1 MASPVFINSSYY
13 QRAWRMLTSQKGWGK
28 TIILIILALIVP
40 LVGVLGVMGYCFER
54 ARMIAWG
61 MQNAPEKGTLGVG
74 TCLRSGL
81 RGFVVAFCWVFVP
94 TFVLE
99 TISMVLN
106 FLSLSFIAAML
117 TLPIAIII
125 LCCSVV
131 GLVAALH
138 ATIYQKIS
146 AGFAVKRIVM
156 MARHG
161 ISGLAKIIVSQFVV
175 GFFGNIFISLLAFF
189 IGMPLAGLVLDINEN
204 LVDEINYLTSL
215 SNSVVTSE
223 QAVRLIVLLLQV
235 LLPIIIVFWLAG
247 IIYSA
252 FLYPVHYMSIG
263 LWMYQFDVQAW
274 GGVSDEMPQPMKEQ
288 KPWSYGEVYG
298 AYNTGQQPADVNQN
312 NKAALPQMTTDMP
325 QSGYTAPVISGQN
338 VDQEHVQPRFCPQCG
353 NPLVPGDKFCRNC
366 GKAIAPQEYTND

>member
-1 MASPVFINSSYY
+1 
-13 QRAWRMLTSQKGWGK
+13 
-28 TIILIILALIVP
+28 
-40 LVGVLGVMGYCFER
+40 
-54 ARMIAWG
+54 
-61 MQNAPEKGTLGVG
+61 
-74 TCLRSGL
+74 
-81 RGFVVAFCWVFVP
+81 
-94 TFVLE
+94 
-99 TISMVLN
+99 
-106 FLSLSFIAAML
+106 
-117 TLPIAIII
+117 
-125 LCCSVV
+125 
-131 GLVAALH
+131 
-138 ATIYQKIS
+138 
-146 AGFAVKRIVM
+146 M